1 MAFSPVDRRMA
12 EKRLAEWIRAYTEAV
27 QRHAEDMRVLQT
39 MIDYWQRQLEAT
51 ANK

>member
-27 QRHAEDMRVLQT
+27 QRHAEYMKDLQT
-39 MIDYWQRQLEAT
+39 EIDYWQRQLEADRE
-51 ANK
+51 